1 MPTELPI
8 AIENAPILAAV
19 RAARAARRSTGVVLA
34 RGLGCCLL
42 VTLAAQVR
50 VPVPGTEVPMTLQ
63 LLAVLLTGL
72 SLSPREAAGTLSA
85 YLILG
90 AAGLPVFSPGSTGLF
105 GPTAGYLVGFIPA
118 AWAVSLVRGPRC
130 GGVSRF
136 LGAGALGVAVVF
148 SCGVGWRL
156 AWLNGDWRLALQTG
170 LFPFALK
177 AVIELGLAVAL
188 AVAVRRWH
196 QRRSDGKG
204 VSGQVE

>member
-8 AIENAPILAAV
+8 AVENAPILATA

-72 SLSPREAAGTLSA
+72 SLSPREAAAALST

-90 AAGLPVFSPGSTGLF
+90 AAGLPVFSLGSTGLF

-130 GGVSRF
+130 VAVSRL
-136 LGAGALGVAVVF
+136 LGAGAMGVAVVF
-148 SCGVGWRL
+148 SCGVGWL
-156 AWLNGDWRLALQTG
+156 LVWLKGDWRLALQTG
-170 LFPFALK
+170 LFPFALT
-177 AVIELGLAVAL
+177 AVVELGLAVAL
-188 AVAVRRWH
+188 AVTVGRWRE
-196 QRRSDGKG
+196 RRSGGKG
-204 VSGQVE
+204 VSGYVE

>member
-1 MPTELPI
+1 MPTELAI
-8 AIENAPILAAV
+8 ANENAPLLAAA
-19 RAARAARRSTGVVLA
+19 RAAHAARRSTGVVLA

-63 LLAVLLTGL
+63 LLAVVLTGL
-72 SLSPREAAGTLSA
+72 SLSPREAVAALST

-130 GGVSRF
+130 EAVSRL
-136 LGAGALGVAVVF
+136 LGAGAVGVAVVF

-177 AVIELGLAVAL
+177 AVVELGLAAAL
-188 AVAVRRWH
+188 AVTVRRWH
-196 QRRSDGKG
+196 ERRSGGKG

>member
-8 AIENAPILAAV
+8 ANENAPLLAAA
-19 RAARAARRSTGVVLA
+19 RAAHAARRSTGVVLA

-63 LLAVLLTGL
+63 LLAVVLTGL
-72 SLSPREAAGTLSA
+72 SLSPREAAAALST

-118 AWAVSLVRGPRC
+118 AWAVSLVRGPR
-130 GGVSRF
+130 GEAVSRL
-136 LGAGALGVAVVF
+136 LGAGAVGVAVVF

-177 AVIELGLAVAL
+177 AVVELGLAVAL
-188 AVAVRRWH
+188 AVTVRRWH
-196 QRRSDGKG
+196 ELRSGGKG